1 MAEKKLLTLNKQ
13 IATCGV
19 LLILGVAITCLFQTR
34 PLFSEWMV
42 GIALW
47 QQSVVALGFGALAM
61 IGAEIA
67 FRITYFRRVMVL
79 PPAMQNIDL
88 SGSAPL
94 VISLAAGVS
103 EEILFRA
110 ALQPLIGIWFASAV
124 FAVAHLRTASV
135 AGSPLKKVIY
145 LANVFVVGL
154 ALGLVFQRI
163 GLLTVILVHA
173 IIDFVALRSMRR
185 LQLLNRTAHVNQ
197 AP

>member
-1 MAEKKLLTLNKQ
+1 MAEKKLLNRNKQ
-13 IATCGV
+13 IGTCAL
-19 LLILGVAITCLFQTR
+19 LLILGVALTCLFQRR

-47 QQSVVALGFGALAM
+47 EQSVVALGFGALAM
-61 IGAEIA
+61 IGAEMA
-67 FRITYFRRVMVL
+67 FRITYLRRAMVL

-124 FAVAHLRTASV
+124 FAVAHLRTASI
-135 AGSPLKKVIY
+135 AGSALKKVIY

-154 ALGLVFQRI
+154 ALGLVFQKI
-163 GLLTVILVHA
+163 GLVTAILVHA
-173 IIDFVALRSMRR
+173 IIDFVALRSLRR
-185 LQLLNRTAHVNQ
+185 LQLQNRTAHAN
-197 AP
+197 

>member
-94 VISLAAGVS
+94 IISLAAGVS

-124 FAVAHLRTASV
+124 FSVAHLRTASV
-135 AGSPLKKVIY
+135 AGSPLKKVVY
-145 LANVFVVGL
+145 LVNVFVVGL
-154 ALGLVFQRI
+154 ALGLVFQKI
-163 GLLTVILVHA
+163 GLVTVILVHA

-185 LQLLNRTAHVNQ
+185 LQLQNRTAHANQ